1 MGARMHSGLAD
12 NPLLADLNEPQRQA
26 VTHQDGPALILAGPG
41 SGKTRVIT
49 RRIAWLIAQGVK
61 PWHILAIT
69 FTNKAA
75 GEMRSR
81 VEALAPH
88 KGAIISTFHSFGVRF
103 MRQYAARLGFEP
115 AFTIYDQTDRARMT
129 KIALEDSKID
139 TNRFSPEA
147 VGGAISRA
155 KNHLL
160 SPERY
165 AAEARDFFSRAV
177 AEVYPRYEKR
187 MRDAGALDFD
197 DLLYWPALALRN
209 DQTLRAECDDKW
221 RYVLVDEYQDTNTAQ
236 YAIARNLS
244 QDYPNLFVVGDPD
257 QSIYKFRGSDIRNI
271 LDFERDYPGARVL
284 HLSDNYRSTRHILR
298 AADTLIAN
306 NQQRKPKK
314 LTPRDREGSPVEV
327 VTHDDQGREA
337 EAVARLV
344 KQEVDSGKRCYRDF
358 AVLLRMN
365 ALTRAFE
372 QAFIRNK
379 VPFQIVK
386 GLAFF
391 DRKENKDVIAY
402 LRLMANPRDDV
413 SFLRVVNEPP
423 RGIGA
428 TTLERLQEYANSRET
443 TLMAAAAQAEFVPDI
458 TPKAAKSLV
467 GFARL
472 LAELQALAEGPPQ
485 EAISKVLERTRYRE
499 SLKSKDALTDD
510 DRVANIE
517 ELVTAARQFSEAN
530 PDSGVAGFLENITL
544 AGDIDSYDTR
554 EESVTMMTLHAAK
567 GLEFPVVF
575 MPAIEQGLLPH
586 ERSLNNPSDVEEE
599 RRLCFVGMTRAMEE
613 LHLSCAR
620 MREFRGRTIYTVP
633 SMFLGELPS
642 EVRRT
647 ERGVSEMGTGHDAA
661 WLDGDVPIERREPSR
676 PTAAARP
683 SASSPAASGAS
694 CPYEAGNIVQHET
707 YGLGQV
713 LEVSGHGATR
723 KVRIRFITQGI
734 RTFLVDKVAL
744 KKVARGG

>member
-1 MGARMHSGLAD
+1 MRMTLGSDAFED
-12 NPLLADLNEPQRQA
+12 QLLADLNEPQRQA
-26 VTHQDGPALILAGPG
+26 VTHFEGPALILAGPG

-75 GEMRSR
+75 GEMRAR
-81 VEALAPH
+81 VEAIAPQ

-115 AFTIYDQTDRARMT
+115 TFTIYDQTDRGRMT
-129 KIALEDSKID
+129 KIALEDAKVDS
-139 TNRFSPEA
+139 NRFSPEA
-147 VGGAISRA
+147 ISGAISRA
-155 KNHLL
+155 KNQLL
-160 SPERY
+160 SPDRY

-209 DQTLRAECDDKW
+209 DPTLRTEADERW
-221 RYVLVDEYQDTNTAQ
+221 RFVLVDEYQDTNTAQ
-236 YAIARNLS
+236 YAIARNLC
-244 QDYPNLFVVGDPD
+244 QDYPNLLVVGDPD

-271 LDFERDYPGARVL
+271 LDFERDYPGAKIL
-284 HLSDNYRSTRHILR
+284 HLSDNYRSSRHILR
-298 AADTLIAN
+298 AADALIAN

-314 LTPRDREGSPVEV
+314 LTPREREGRPVEV

-337 EAVARLV
+337 DAIARLV
-344 KQEVDSGKRCYRDF
+344 KEEVQSGRRSFRDF

-372 QAFIRNK
+372 QAFIRQK

-391 DRKENKDVIAY
+391 DRKENKDVLAY
-402 LRLMANPRDDV
+402 LRLLVNIRDDV

-443 TLMAAAAQAEFVPDI
+443 TLLSAAAQAEFIPDV
-458 TPKAAKSLV
+458 TARAAQSLSA
-467 GFARL
+467 FARL
-472 LAELQALAEGPPQ
+472 IGELQDLASGPPH
-485 EAISKVLERTRYRE
+485 EAIKKVLEKTRYRE
-499 SLKSKDALTDD
+499 SLKTKDVMADD
-510 DRVANIE
+510 DRIANIE

-530 PDSGVAGFLENITL
+530 PDLGVAGFLENITL
-544 AGDIDSYDTR
+544 AGDIDSYDAR

-575 MPAIEQGLLPH
+575 LPAMEQGILPH

-599 RRLCFVGMTRAMEE
+599 RRLCFVGITRAMEE
-613 LHLSCAR
+613 LHLSSAR
-620 MREFRGRTIYTVP
+620 MREFRGRTIYTVQ
-633 SMFLGELPS
+633 SMFLSELPS
-642 EVRRT
+642 DVKRS
-647 ERGVSEMGTGHDAA
+647 ERGVSEMGSPPEAA
-661 WLDGDVPIERREPSR
+661 WLDGDVPIVRREPARSA
-676 PTAAARP
+676 PTATAY
-683 SASSPAASGAS
+683 SSSGTSPA
-694 CPYEAGNIVQHET
+694 PYEPGEVVQHDT

-723 KVRIRFITQGI
+723 KIRIRFITQGL
-734 RTFLVDKVAL
+734 RTFLVDKVVL
-744 KKVARGG
+744 KKVARDR

>member
-1 MGARMHSGLAD
+1 MHSGLAD
-12 NPLLADLNEPQRQA
+12 SPLLADLNDPQRQA
-26 VTHQDGPALILAGPG
+26 VTHLDGPALILAGPG

-49 RRIAWLIAQGVK
+49 RRVAWLISRGVK

-81 VEALAPH
+81 VEALATH

-103 MRQYAARLGFEP
+103 MRQYASRLGFEP
-115 AFTIYDQTDRARMT
+115 SFTIYDQTDRARMT
-129 KIALEDSKID
+129 KIALEDAKID
-139 TNRFSPEA
+139 SNRFSPEA

-155 KNHLL
+155 KNQLL
-160 SPERY
+160 SPDRY

-209 DQTLRAECDDKW
+209 DQSLRAECDEKW

-244 QDYPNLFVVGDPD
+244 RDHPNLFVVGDPD

-271 LDFERDYPGARVL
+271 LDFERDYPGTRVL

-298 AADTLIAN
+298 AADSLIAN
-306 NQQRKPKK
+306 NLQRKQKK
-314 LTPRDREGSPVEV
+314 LTPREREGSPVEV

-344 KQEVDSGKRCYRDF
+344 KREVESGRRAYRDF

-428 TTLERLQEYANSRET
+428 TTLERLQEYATTREI
-443 TLMAAAAQAEFVPDI
+443 TLLAAAGQAEFVPDI
-458 TPKAAKSLV
+458 TPRAAKSLA

-472 LAELQALAEGPPQ
+472 VGELKPLAEGPPH
-485 EAISKVLERTRYRE
+485 EAITQVLERTRYSQ

-530 PDSGVAGFLENITL
+530 PDSAVPGFLENITL
-544 AGDIDSYDTR
+544 AGDIDSFDTR

-575 MPAIEQGLLPH
+575 MPALEQGLLPH
-586 ERSLNNPSDVEEE
+586 ERSLNNAPDVEEE

-613 LHLSCAR
+613 LHISCAR

-633 SMFLGELPS
+633 SMFLGELPD

-647 ERGVSEMGTGHDAA
+647 ERGVAEANGFEAA
-661 WLDGDVPIERREPSR
+661 WLDGDNPPGRRDAARPAPAPSR
-676 PTAAARP
+676 PPSVPTAT
-683 SASSPAASGAS
+683 SGGA
-694 CPYEAGNIVQHET
+694 CPHEAGDIVQHDT

-713 LEVSGHGATR
+713 LEISGHGAGR
-723 KVRIRFITQGI
+723 KIRIRFITQGI
-734 RTFLVDKVAL
+734 RTFILEKVSL
-744 KKVARGG
+744 RKVEGRG

>member
-1 MGARMHSGLAD
+1 MHSGLAD
-12 NPLLADLNEPQRQA
+12 NPLLADLNEPQRLA

-271 LDFERDYPGARVL
+271 LDFEYPGARVL

-344 KQEVDSGKRCYRDF
+344 KQEVDSGKRSYRDF

-413 SFLRVVNEPP
+413 SFLRVVNEHP